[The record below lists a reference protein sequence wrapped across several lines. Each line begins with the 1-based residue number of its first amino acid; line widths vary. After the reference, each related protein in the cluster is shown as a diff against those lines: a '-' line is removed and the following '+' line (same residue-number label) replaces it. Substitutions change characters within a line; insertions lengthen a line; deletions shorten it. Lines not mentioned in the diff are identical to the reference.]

1 MTTYAAIL
9 RLRAARRE
17 YAAALAADDGEYDF
31 NGDYDDKKMRVKKAA
46 DKLRAAENE
55 VMKFNITKG
64 KNENRVL

>member
-1 MTTYAAIL
+1 MTYAAIL
-9 RLRAARRE
+9 CLQAARRE
-17 YAAALAADDGEYDF
+17 YAAALAADDGEYEF

-55 VMKFNITKG
+55 VFQITKE

>member
-1 MTTYAAIL
+1 MTYAAIL
-9 RLRAARRE
+9 RLQAARRE

-55 VMKFNITKG
+55 FLRLPESPAAK
-64 KNENRVL
+64 